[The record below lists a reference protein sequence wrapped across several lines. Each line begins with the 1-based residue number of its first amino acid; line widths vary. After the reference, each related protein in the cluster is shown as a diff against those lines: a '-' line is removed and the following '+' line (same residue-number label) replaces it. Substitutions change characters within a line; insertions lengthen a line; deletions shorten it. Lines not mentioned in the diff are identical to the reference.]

1 MAIKVTIKQN
11 SGTQF
16 DVEVE
21 ATVTVKE
28 LKEACAEKAGVPAD
42 EQRLI
47 FKGKYSY
54 NTNMGMY

>member
-21 ATVTVKE
+21 PSITVKE
-28 LKEACAEKAGVPAD
+28 LKEACAAQANVPAD

-47 FKGKYSY
+47 FKGR
-54 NTNMGMY
+54 NNI

>member
-21 ATVTVKE
+21 ATITVKE
-28 LKEACAEKAGVPAD
+28 LKEACATQANVPAE

-47 FKGKYSY
+47 FKGILF
-54 NTNMGMY
+54 N